1 MLPYANKVKLVLTK
15 FSFQAENVVEEA
27 CYSPFKQVC
36 EENTEDVSDDEKK
49 CVTVYESSCLT
60 RYEPKN
66 SEADGSKKFVALT
79 RCDKIPTTLC
89 SNKKCQIVQVIDNN

>member
-1 MLPYANKVKLVLTK
+1 M
-15 FSFQAENVVEEA
+15 FQAENVVEEA
-27 CYSPFKQVC
+27 CYSPFKQLC
-36 EENTEDVSDDEKK
+36 EEVTEEESEDEKK

-60 RYEPKN
+60 RYEPKKG
-66 SEADGSKKFVALT
+66 ADGASKKFVALT